1 MRLGVVD
8 ELERSVKELAALDGH
23 RLSDAD
29 LRDAQVDLARAG
41 AAFAAAQARMA
52 VVWDQRRV
60 WDADGAKSGAA
71 WLARET
77 REPKA
82 VCTSRLRLGRAL
94 RDMPLVDAAW
104 SVGDITL
111 DHVRRLAGTRNRRT
125 RAAFTRDEAMLV
137 DAARTLTF
145 NEFHQVVEYWQQ
157 HADPD
162 GTDQSDIDRRD
173 RRRVSLHETF
183 GGTFSGSIVLDPI
196 SGAIVSNELQRLE
209 QELFD
214 VDWADA
220 KTRLGRDPLVGE
232 LERTPDQRRADAL
245 VAMAKRSAAMP
256 EGGRAPKPLFT
267 LLLGADAFSHVMQLA
282 SGQVVP
288 PTALLPWIA
297 DADLERVLFDGTP
310 SRVIDVS
317 YKRSFTGALRRLI
330 EVRDRFCYHRYCDIP
345 AHKCQIDHIQPW
357 IAGGITS
364 QDNGRVACG
373 YHNRLRSRR
382 PRPPP
387 D

>member
-1 MRLGVVD
+1 MRSPLVD
-8 ELERSVKELAALDGH
+8 ELERSVKELAALDAHG
-23 RLSDAD
+23 LSDAE
-29 LRDAQVDLARAG
+29 LRDAQVDLARLA
-41 AAFAAAQARMA
+41 AAFTAAQARIA

-77 REPKA
+77 REPKG
-82 VCTSRLRLGRAL
+82 VCASRLRLGRAL

-104 SVGDITL
+104 SAGDITL
-111 DHVRRLAGTRNRRT
+111 DHVRRLAGIRNRRT
-125 RAAFTRDEAMLV
+125 RAAFARDEAILV
-137 DAARTLTF
+137 EAARTTTF
-145 NEFHQVVEYWQQ
+145 NQFHQVVEYWQQ

-162 GTDQSDIDRRD
+162 GTDQSDLDRRD
-173 RRRVSLHETF
+173 RRRVSLAETF
-183 GGTFSGSIVLDPI
+183 GGSYSGSILLDPI
-196 SGAIVSNELQRLE
+196 SGASFSNELGRLE

-214 VDWADA
+214 ADWANA
-220 KTRLGRDPLVGE
+220 KNRLGHDPVVGD

-245 VAMAKRSAAMP
+245 VEMATRSAAMP

-267 LLLGADAFSHVMQLA
+267 LLLGSDAFSHLMQLA

-297 DADLERVLFDGTP
+297 DADLERVLFDGAP

-317 YKRSFTGALRRLI
+317 YKRTFTGALRRLI
-330 EVRDRFCYHRYCDIP
+330 EVRDQLCYHRYCDIP
-345 AHKCQIDHIQPW
+345 SHRCQIDHIQPW
-357 IAGGITS
+357 TNGGITS

-373 YHNRLRSRR
+373 YHNRLRYR
-382 PRPPP
+382 RPPP
-387 D
+387 PD